1 MQPNEKKLLVGSNAV
16 DTQWERDKD
25 AKAPQRT
32 PTGLC
37 ASAIDIAI
45 SCVLWARQRNTR
57 GAVGDFTTLSRL
69 PHSVYTACLSER
81 RAMVRTLCMFKMRAS
96 AWSSIM
102 FKAIPP
108 RQMPLRCY
116 GAVSC
121 VHLGV
126 LRCLR
131 TQRDRPEDA
140 AQLWQGFTFCR
151 NLYFYSLSC

>member
-1 MQPNEKKLLVGSNAV
+1 MSRSQDGDRGVLPELPRRVTAFPQSSTSRLTALLLS
-16 DTQWERDKD
+16 
-25 AKAPQRT
+25 
-32 PTGLC
+32 
-37 ASAIDIAI
+37 
-45 SCVLWARQRNTR
+45 TR
-57 GAVGDFTTLSRL
+57 RALGDFTARSRRAL
-69 PHSVYTACLSER
+69 RADFVHKAFLLFGRLILICTIVSER
-81 RAMVRTLCMFKMRAS
+81 RAMVRTLCMFKMCAS

-140 AQLWQGFTFCR
+140 AQL
-151 NLYFYSLSC
+151 